1 MIMKQKLQIWLEY
14 FLVFSFLGWIY
25 ESIWC
30 SMIEQNKGFVNRGFL
45 TGPYLPIYGTGICLI
60 FFVLHKYQIRNG
72 LAVFVIA
79 VGISILVELA
89 GSYIMEAL
97 TGSFAWD
104 YTGYFGN
111 FQGRI
116 AVKPDLMFGFLTL
129 LAFYGVVPLLEG
141 FHRQP
146 VWLQRAVLSAVSVCF
161 LFDLSV
167 HLIACM

>member
-60 FFVLHKYQIRNG
+60 FFVLKGDEDKMTLG
-72 LAVFVIA
+72 LAVELLA
-79 VGISILVELA
+79 NLV
-89 GSYIMEAL
+89 
-97 TGSFAWD
+97 
-104 YTGYFGN
+104 
-111 FQGRI
+111 QQ
-116 AVKPDLMFGFLTL
+116 VLMFGFLTL